1 MVNGATFQVGDEVT
15 LLPAGLTTTIQG
27 IRGPSGALDAA
38 APGLSIDLDLASDT
52 DAGRG
57 DLLATAPLPQT
68 LKEFDA
74 TICWFG
80 EQPLAAGSRL
90 RLKHTT
96 RSTPVMVKSLKGSV
110 DVGTLQVS
118 EATALTMNDIGL
130 AELMTADPI
139 VADDYRVNRVTGSF
153 VLIDERTN
161 ATVAAGMI
169 GHADFL

>member
-1 MVNGATFQVGDEVT
+1 LE
-15 LLPAGLTTTIQG
+15 
-27 IRGPSGALDAA
+27 
-38 APGLSIDLDLASDT
+38 
-52 DAGRG
+52 
-57 DLLATAPLPQT
+57 
-68 LKEFDA
+68 
-74 TICWFG
+74 
-80 EQPLAAGSRL
+80 
-90 RLKHTT
+90 
-96 RSTPVMVKSLKGSV
+96 
-110 DVGTLQVS
+110 VS